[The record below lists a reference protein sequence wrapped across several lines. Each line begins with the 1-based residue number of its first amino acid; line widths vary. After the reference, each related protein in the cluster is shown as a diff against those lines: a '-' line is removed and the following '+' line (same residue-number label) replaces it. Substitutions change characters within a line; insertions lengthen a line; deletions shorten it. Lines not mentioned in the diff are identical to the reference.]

1 MSSILALIPRCC
13 TEKISLPARWM
24 ICAQNNASEMYSRQ
38 TASDA
43 GDFSFAAASSLQR
56 GIQPLQG
63 LPFPALP
70 NHPFPLPGT
79 FLPSRFASVRAC
91 QGFIPVQ
98 TKRPPEYSTV
108 EPQTERGNRARDVN
122 GENTAHPRICF
133 SGVKVS
139 SREEKLEK
147 LETAGGNIGGHDTGV
162 IEASNRGTWDWGL
175 WAENSVIISGPRNW
189 SAWEIWGSGRKR

>member
-24 ICAQNNASEMYSRQ
+24 ICAQNNASEIYFEANGERRGGFFFCCSLFL
-38 TASDA
+38 AAWDSAVA
-43 GDFSFAAASSLQR
+43 GPAFPCPSEPPIFAARHFSSLQDLH
-56 GIQPLQG
+56 PSVPAKDL
-63 LPFPALP
+63 FP
-70 NHPFPLPGT
+70 
-79 FLPSRFASVRAC
+79 S
-91 QGFIPVQ
+91 
-98 TKRPPEYSTV
+98 KRNAHQSTV

-147 LETAGGNIGGHDTGV
+147 LETLETARGNTGG
-162 IEASNRGTWDWGL
+162 GTIQ
-175 WAENSVIISGPRNW
+175 E
-189 SAWEIWGSGRKR
+189 

>member
-1 MSSILALIPRCC
+1 
-13 TEKISLPARWM
+13 
-24 ICAQNNASEMYSRQ
+24 
-38 TASDA
+38 
-43 GDFSFAAASSLQR
+43 
-56 GIQPLQG
+56 LQG

-147 LETAGGNIGGHDTGV
+147 LETARGNTGGHDTRV
-162 IEASNRGTWDWGL
+162 IEASNRALGTG
-175 WAENSVIISGPRNW
+175 
-189 SAWEIWGSGRKR
+189 GSGQKIVS